1 MTSLVLSSLFDSPNP
16 WFPPSVSL
24 FPSPVSAEVEAGV
37 EAGAE
42 AEAEAEAEAVV
53 AAGVMTGVATAPEV
67 TTEVVGVAKV
77 FGVGI
82 STVVV
87 VLVFKVFVVEP
98 ICPVPGT
105 ILVSGMTGVMI
116 PGVPMEP

>member
-1 MTSLVLSSLFDSPNP
+1 MVT
-16 WFPPSVSL
+16 
-24 FPSPVSAEVEAGV
+24 
-37 EAGAE
+37 
-42 AEAEAEAEAVV
+42 
-53 AAGVMTGVATAPEV
+53 AGVMTGVAIAPEV
-67 TTEVVGVAKV
+67 TTEVVGVAEV
-77 FGVGI
+77 FWVGI

-105 ILVSGMTGVMI
+105 ILVSGMAGVMI